1 MQTPTKKTPVSK
13 CINLARFAET
23 MFAKFPQNPAL
34 ASLTIT
40 LATARESLAKTQTVY
55 AEAISEIVH
64 TRAEVRFADYVA
76 DKGVRSTIRAAEQT
90 DGRKNGKIVSMV
102 APQGMTPIIKP
113 VGATQVKAMHDLEGR
128 LEAAASTWDDALSAR
143 AEIADL
149 RKNYEAALEQRRAAG
164 QKASNARAARDA
176 AKEDFLD
183 VYAEITARVKAEFP
197 RDRPMQDIFFD
208 SVWDDAASAEAAD
221 DEDDEAAAP
230 PAASPDGAPN
240 PA

>member
-1 MQTPTKKTPVSK
+1 MQTPTTKTPISK

-23 MFAKFPQNPAL
+23 MFSKFPQNPAL
-34 ASLTIT
+34 SALSATMAAARQP
-40 LATARESLAKTQTVY
+40 LANTQNAY

-64 TRAEVRFADYVA
+64 ARAEVRFADYVA
-76 DKGVRSTIRAAEQT
+76 DKGVRSAIRAAEQV
-90 DGRKNGKIVSMV
+90 DGRKNGKIVTMI

-128 LEAAASTWDDALSAR
+128 LEAVASSWDGALAVR
-143 AEIADL
+143 AEITAL
-149 RKNYEAALEQRRAAG
+149 RENYEAAIETRRASG

-183 VYAEITARVKAEFP
+183 VYAEIAARVKAEFP
-197 RDRPMQDIFFD
+197 RDRQMRDLFFD
-208 SVWDDAASAEAAD
+208 SVSDNAASADEVDDND
-221 DEDDEAAAP
+221 DESAAT
-230 PAASPDGAPN
+230 PAASPDESSK

>member
-1 MQTPTKKTPVSK
+1 MQTPTTKTPISK

-23 MFAKFPQNPAL
+23 MFSKFPQNPAL
-34 ASLTIT
+34 SALSATMAAARQP
-40 LATARESLAKTQTVY
+40 LANTQNAY

-64 TRAEVRFADYVA
+64 ARAEVRFADYVA
-76 DKGVRSTIRAAEQT
+76 DKGVRSAIRAAEQV
-90 DGRKNGKIVSMV
+90 DGRKNGKIVTMI

-128 LEAAASTWDDALSAR
+128 LEAVASSWDGALAVR
-143 AEIADL
+143 AEITAL
-149 RKNYEAALEQRRAAG
+149 RENYEAAIETRRASG

-183 VYAEITARVKAEFP
+183 VYAEIAARVKAEFP
-197 RDRPMQDIFFD
+197 RDRQMQDLFFD
-208 SVWDDAASAEAAD
+208 SVSDNAASADEVDDND
-221 DEDDEAAAP
+221 DESAAT
-230 PAASPDGAPN
+230 PAASPDESSK